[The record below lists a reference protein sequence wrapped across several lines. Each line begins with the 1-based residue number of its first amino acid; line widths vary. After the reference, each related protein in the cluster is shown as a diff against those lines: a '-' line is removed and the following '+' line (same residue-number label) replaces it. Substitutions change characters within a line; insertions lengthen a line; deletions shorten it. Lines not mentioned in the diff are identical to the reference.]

1 MLTHIVL
8 FKLKDTNDENIQKS
22 KEVLLSLQGKIPF
35 LRFIEVGTDIL
46 HSERSYDIG
55 LYTKFDSLAD
65 MQSYQI
71 HPVHVKVSEYMQS
84 VRESSVAIDYES

>member
-8 FKLKDTNDENIQKS
+8 FKLKDNSNENIQKT
-22 KEVLLSLQGKIPF
+22 KEVLLGLQGNIPF

-65 MQSYQI
+65 MQAYQI
-71 HPVHVKVSEYMQS
+71 HPVHVKVSEHMHA
-84 VRESSVAIDYES
+84 VREASVAIDYES

>member
-8 FKLKDTNDENIQKS
+8 FKLKNTCDENIQKT
-22 KEVLLSLQGKIPF
+22 KKVLLSLQGEISY
-35 LRFIEVGTDIL
+35 LRFLEVGNDIL
-46 HSERSYDIG
+46 HSERSYDIA

-65 MQSYQI
+65 MQAYQI
-71 HPVHVKVSEYMQS
+71 HPAHLKVQKHMHE

>member
-8 FKLKDTNDENIQKS
+8 FKLKDNSNENIQKT
-22 KEVLLSLQGKIPF
+22 KDVLLSLQGKIPF

-65 MQSYQI
+65 MQAYQI
-71 HPVHVKVSEYMQS
+71 HPVHVKVSEHMHA
-84 VRESSVAIDYES
+84 VRETSVAIDYES